1 MVILAEI
8 KTPSME
14 SYRVIPEYPPK
25 ISAGT
30 ILTRLLDG
38 LGFRFYWATEGL
50 RKADYE
56 FRPSQDCMS
65 VEELVRH
72 TWGLVNWVVISATD
86 NKYRRP
92 AEAERIREQVLEMVL
107 FLRDEMS
114 NISVGE
120 LSETTID
127 GRSFWHIING
137 PIADTLTH
145 VGQINSFR
153 RLSGNPVPKANVF
166 TGTPPEE

>member
-1 MVILAEI
+1 
-8 KTPSME
+8 ME
-14 SYRVIPEYPPK
+14 YYRIIPAYPTE

-50 RKADYE
+50 RKTDYE
-56 FRPSQDCMS
+56 FRPSPDCMS
-65 VEELVRH
+65 IEELVRH
-72 TWGLVNWVVISATD
+72 IWGLVNWVTVSTTD
-86 NKYRRP
+86 TKYKRP
-92 AEAERIREQVLEMVL
+92 VEAGQTREQVLEMVL
-107 FLRDEMS
+107 FLRNKMS
-114 NISVGE
+114 NMSEKE
-120 LSETTID
+120 LSETNIE

-137 PIADTLTH
+137 PIADALTH

-166 TGTPPEE
+166 SGTPPEE